1 MPEHLLHGVA
11 DTRYLSGE
19 FVKDGKPAFAKYC
32 SDDVADVLE
41 VISQQRDCRNDC
53 TDAGNNRAECAKQC
67 HESAAQFCGHWA
79 YRRTQYVQPCAADVQ
94 GTLHCTQSAAADFGC
109 RTRHLAADTED
120 GRTHLGLAD
129 GLPRIGQ
136 PVSNDCLSCAE
147 EIFHSTCHAADVNAI
162 RPCNAGKDLSRNA
175 AGLGDKSS
183 YRIAAPEPY
192 QSIFQAAQRLTDI
205 GNIPAGAGVF
215 QHAQ

>member
-1 MPEHLLHGVA
+1 MAGVIAPNTSPRFSPPILKPDSFSWMLCKPSGVVSCPNTCFYSVA
-11 DTRYLSGE
+11 DTGYLSGK
-19 FVKDGKPAFAKYC
+19 FVKDGKPALAKYH

-147 EIFHSTCHAADVNAI
+147 EIFSLHLPCRRCQCHSALQCRKGSV
-162 RPCNAGKDLSRNA
+162 P
-175 AGLGDKSS
+175 
-183 YRIAAPEPY
+183 
-192 QSIFQAAQRLTDI
+192 QRCRS
-205 GNIPAGAGVF
+205 
-215 QHAQ
+215 